1 MVDVV
6 VVLSVV
12 VVSSAWVSE
21 TDSSVVPDEQDIKI
35 KKHADNIF
43 EDLKYFKS

>member
-1 MVDVV
+1 

-21 TDSSVVPDEQDIKI
+21 TESVVPDEQDIKT
-35 KKHADNIF
+35 KHNKVSKNFLIGYQITGI
-43 EDLKYFKS
+43 L

>member
-12 VVSSAWVSE
+12 VVSSTWVSE
-21 TDSSVVPDEQDIKI
+21 TDSSVFPDEQDIKT
-35 KKHADNIF
+35 KHNKVSKNFLIG
-43 EDLKYFKS
+43 Y